1 MNLSN
6 RIKKIEEQLN
16 LQEAVYCECD
26 DKFIHSLVESVYYP
40 EKNIKVLPCPSYEKG
55 FCDKCKKSFQPGR
68 LQFLDNVHKIYGS
81 DLTK

>member
-1 MNLSN
+1 MQLKQ

-16 LQEAVYCECD
+16 LQKAVYCECD
-26 DKFIHSLVESVYYP
+26 DKYTHSLAESVYYP

-55 FCDKCKKSFQPGR
+55 FCDKCKKSFNPAT
-68 LQFLDNVHKIYGS
+68 LQFLDHANKIYGS